1 MPFSAST
8 CLTFTG
14 NTALGPTL
22 QIFSNVDGYLDSFST
37 VPTSSILS
45 GNCPYIITGI
55 PDGTTTLRLQDYSN
69 NCCVDIPIQSNDLCV
84 TCNLNFN
91 LLSASTNSL
100 IVAGNLTGSCS
111 NITDYVIYWYG
122 PDSSTQ
128 VGYVS
133 GSGSL
138 FSYQFPHPLTGTSSI
153 FAQSGTYIPVIDK
166 VRISGL
172 TFSQTGGSG
181 NFLANLDCFPSV
193 SVDPLRC
200 NNGNTVGDYSHVYQ
214 YSGSTSGGL
223 PSPLSASFELS
234 STTKFFAYTF
244 EGFTVDDQLDLTLQS
259 INYPVPIK
267 LESVRVG
274 SQVGSTNFTTFP
286 RLVQF
291 GGIYNRILC
300 LTGLTI
306 SPGDKINITVTPNT
320 TNNTTNWRLR
330 MQCLDNWECD
340 NCLDQ
345 SVSPYRIMSGSIT
358 TQLLSCSGMNVTY
371 RVSGCSAST
380 ITSTSAYKYL
390 FLGLNTIDSA
400 MIVAN
405 GQNTRFSN
413 TLYWSNTNCSL
424 NNQQLPQCFSP
435 PNTNTITYQKT
446 VSGGT
451 GLLTITCDT
460 YSDLEF
466 FKSKY
471 DTHFALYSGST
482 DPTNISYYR
491 MSNFAVP
498 TPLGSVNCG
507 DGTTFSLYGF
517 HLETAV
523 VTTGGTGPWVMNI
536 TMPTISAQ
544 TSFTSC
550 QVNCQSNM
558 NTIVNA
564 INTQSTGT
572 SNNFSATT
580 TKGSK
585 SNNPFITR
593 YRLLLTNSPTTG
605 QTFAATTYVRDQYT
619 YQTIPWS
626 GVSNTLI
633 PSLSGLTCYP
643 NAVCRSG
650 LGLTSDC
657 RRWYYYHELRLT
669 NPSDIRDFEIYAS
682 PITNLQYSGAPN
694 APIYELALTY
704 SGQTVTYANPTYCI

>member
-37 VPTSSILS
+37 VSTSNILS
-45 GNCPYIITGI
+45 GNCPYIVTGI

-69 NCCVDIPIQSNDLCV
+69 NCCVDIPIQSNDLCI
-84 TCNLNFN
+84 TCDLDFT

-100 IVAGNLTGSCS
+100 IVAGNLTGSCGNMS
-111 NITDYVIYWYG
+111 DYVIYWYG
-122 PDSSTQ
+122 PNSSTQ

-133 GSGSL
+133 GSGNL

-200 NNGNTVGDYSHVYQ
+200 NNGNTVGDFSHVYQ
-214 YSGSTSGGL
+214 YSGATSGGVPL
-223 PSPLSASFELS
+223 PLSASFELS
-234 STTKFFAYTF
+234 SNTKFFAYTF

-259 INYPVPIK
+259 VNYAVPIT
-267 LESVRVG
+267 LESVKVG
-274 SQVGSTNFTTFP
+274 SQVTGSESYTSFP
-286 RLVQF
+286 RRIPFAGV
-291 GGIYNRILC
+291 YNRILC
-300 LTGLTI
+300 LTGMTI
-306 SPGDKINITVTPNT
+306 SPGDKIDIVITPNT
-320 TNNTTNWRLR
+320 INNATNWRLK
-330 MQCLDNWECD
+330 MQCLSDWECD

-345 SVSPYRIMSGSIT
+345 SVSPYKIMSGSIS
-358 TQLLSCSGMNVTY
+358 TQIISCTGMNLTY
-371 RVSGCSAST
+371 NITGCSAST

-390 FLGLNTIDSA
+390 WLGNSTIDNNLIST
-400 MIVAN
+400 N
-405 GQNTRFSN
+405 GINTRTSN
-413 TLYWSNTNCSL
+413 VFKWVNTSCSL
-424 NNQQLPQCFSP
+424 NNQALPSCFVPS
-435 PNTNTITYQKT
+435 NTNTITYEKT

-451 GLLTITCDT
+451 GLIRITCDT

-466 FKSKY
+466 FKSRY
-471 DTHFALYSGST
+471 DNQFAIFSGST
-482 DPTNISYYR
+482 DPTNINYYR
-491 MSNFAVP
+491 MSNFTVP
-498 TPLGSVNCG
+498 SPLGTVNCG
-507 DGTTFSLYGF
+507 DGTTFNFYGY
-517 HLETAV
+517 HTPTAV
-523 VTTGGTGPWVMNI
+523 VTTGGTGPWVMTL

-544 TSFTSC
+544 TSFVTC
-550 QVNCQSNM
+550 EVNCQSFLNI
-558 NTIVNA
+558 IVTA
-564 INTQSTGT
+564 INNASTGT

-585 SNNPFITR
+585 CNNPFLNRYALAIT
-593 YRLLLTNSPTTG
+593 NAATTA
-605 QTFAATTYVRDQYT
+605 QTFAAATYVRNSYI

-643 NAVCRSG
+643 NSLCNNNN
-650 LGLTSDC
+650 DC
-657 RRWYYYHELRLT
+657 RRWYYYHQVRLT
-669 NPSDIRDFEIYAS
+669 NPLDIRDFEIYAS
-682 PITNLQYSGAPN
+682 PITNLQYSGAPGT
-694 APIYELALTY
+694 PIYELALTY